1 MLRSRDGGATFTA
14 VNSGLTS
21 LRMSRGN
28 GVVIDPRSSNTLV
41 VGTEGAGVFKSTDGG
56 QSWRAVSQGLAN
68 LTVFGLA
75 IDPSNPDV
83 LYAGGGSGVFTT
95 VTAGEPR

>member
-28 GVVIDPRSSNTLV
+28 RAC
-41 VGTEGAGVFKSTDGG
+41 VGERGG
-56 QSWRAVSQGLAN
+56 AN